1 MKKLLVLVEVT
12 GSSSEDTEQLNADFS
27 AHFVSLFDSEQ
38 SATEAVKMAIE
49 REIDQE
55 CDTIEDDV
63 FVEMPYQSHI
73 AEKYESAIDYTFRE
87 FQNGQPD
94 EISLTIGLSNEK

>member
-12 GSSSEDTEQLNADFS
+12 GSTTEDTNHINTDFTD
-27 AHFVSLFDSEQ
+27 HYISLFDSEQ
-38 SATEAVKMAIE
+38 LATEAVKIAIE
-49 REIDQE
+49 HEIDQE

-73 AEKYESAIDYTFRE
+73 AEKYERAIEYSFRE
-87 FQNGQPD
+87 FKNGQPD
-94 EISLTIGLSNEK
+94 EISVIIGLSHEK